1 MKLGTLEETI
11 TKLKSIT
18 KKKLPV
24 TIHYAIA
31 VNLEQ
36 LNKKYVEYCNLREK
50 ALSETC
56 IRNQNGEPV
65 LEKIIED
72 EKETGKYSYT
82 YKNDEDKIKVL
93 NKIVE
98 LSNINEEFEFRKI
111 SLSELERCEQ
121 DEYDSLSGADIE
133 AMLFMIEN
141 E

>member
-50 ALSETC
+50 TLSETC
-56 IRNQNGEPV
+56 IRN
-65 LEKIIED
+65 
-72 EKETGKYSYT
+72 
-82 YKNDEDKIKVL
+82 
-93 NKIVE
+93 
-98 LSNINEEFEFRKI
+98 
-111 SLSELERCEQ
+111 
-121 DEYDSLSGADIE
+121 
-133 AMLFMIEN
+133 
-141 E
+141 